1 MDVLICCFKIGLIQ
15 IYLLYGPPSNP
26 LVKRWFTYKRVF
38 NLKSSNISG
47 WSEHGSF
54 RKKSESHRKVI
65 GKKSIAQAAP
75 GNGRAGE
82 GRARESRAGEGR
94 AGEGRTG
101 EGRTGQG
108 RAGKGRAGKGRTG
121 GRPRPWRPLCGNGR
135 SVETAAPGKKKGVL
149 KVSKFQKKIFLLSF
163 EPKNGQNYV
172 LISALASKNWLNQKN
187 EDSLLYKSG
196 GILPLFFDL
205 TNFKSLR
212 QKSKNIFIRF
222 FVSNEN

>member
-1 MDVLICCFKIGLIQ
+1 M
-15 IYLLYGPPSNP
+15 
-26 LVKRWFTYKRVF
+26 
-38 NLKSSNISG
+38 
-47 WSEHGSF
+47 
-54 RKKSESHRKVI
+54 
-65 GKKSIAQAAP
+65 AAP
-75 GNGRAGE
+75 GKAAPGKAAPGKAVPGRAAPGRAAPGRAALGKAAPGKAAPEKAAPGE
-82 GRARESRAGEGR
+82 GRVHE
-94 AGEGRTG
+94 
-101 EGRTGQG
+101 
-108 RAGKGRAGKGRTG
+108 
-121 GRPRPWRPLCGNGR
+121 GR